1 MISLFLFKIQ
11 TMSTVVIKINER
23 SKAGKM
29 LRDLLELISDK
40 PGVEIIEMDVDKE
53 NIDISENIK
62 AGLEEVKLFKK
73 GLLKTTSAKDFL
85 NEL

>member
-1 MISLFLFKIQ
+1 
-11 TMSTVVIKINER
+11 MSTVVIKINER

-40 PGVEIIEMDVDKE
+40 PGIEILQK
-53 NIDISENIK
+53 DISSEKNEVLENIK
-62 AGLEEVKLFKK
+62 AGLEEVKLFNK
-73 GLLKTTSAKDFL
+73 GKLKTSSAKDFL

>member
-1 MISLFLFKIQ
+1 
-11 TMSTVVIKINER
+11 MSTVIIKINER

-40 PGVEIIEMDVDKE
+40 PGIEILQK
-53 NIDISENIK
+53 DISSEKNEVLENIK
-62 AGLEEVKLFKK
+62 AGLEEVKLFNK
-73 GLLKTTSAKDFL
+73 GKLKTSSAKDFL